1 MGGEMRRWRSHHR
14 SDYCDQGGLS
24 VLGTL
29 PVTSRALRCIG
40 QEGVKK
46 VGNTCK
52 RVEKKLVRKKA
63 RCSTLGVVQL
73 LTLASDVLSQLLD
86 DNISD
91 HLINQ
96 EIILAD
102 LCLKRKDSNCGII
115 IDCHYT
121 TSDDLQ
127 IFKVF
132 AEV

>member
-63 RCSTLGVVQL
+63 RCSTLGVVCQSACKFGSDSL
-73 LTLASDVLSQLLD
+73 LMQFEGFLAL
-86 DNISD
+86 
-91 HLINQ
+91 
-96 EIILAD
+96 
-102 LCLKRKDSNCGII
+102 
-115 IDCHYT
+115 
-121 TSDDLQ
+121 
-127 IFKVF
+127 
-132 AEV
+132 